1 MKANINIALAIVI
14 AILVYFLLT
23 KKDSPKEVTKEAN
36 FKREY
41 DSSQRVIDSLR
52 LRLKSDSL
60 VIVNLNSFDSLLN
73 SKYLDKKKEIARI
86 TANAN
91 KPIALVKKY
100 SIKQLDSAF
109 AARYPNDTTK
119 SDSVVTLQKTVGI
132 KSLQDLIR
140 YDTLV
145 KEIPLYKYNDSI
157 MNLIFT
163 NKDSVIAVKDKEI
176 NKYNLMIAQYGNQ
189 RQILI
194 DERNQDEADLKKSKR
209 KTVVSTVAAAIL
221 AILLILK

>member
-157 MNLIFT
+157 MN
-163 NKDSVIAVKDKEI
+163 KDKEI